1 MRKLLFIFGLLVL
14 CTGAQAQK
22 KEKFKYVL
30 IMTDSGD
37 MKVKLYNETPLH
49 RDNFISLVK
58 QKYYN
63 ELLFHLVKPGS
74 IIEGGDPN
82 SYEASD
88 DAVLGGGGPGY
99 TLESEIVEG
108 LYLKK
113 GALVASR
120 VGDKANP
127 NRESNGSQ
135 FFIVQGRKFSLSEL
149 NIIERQKKDTISE
162 VQRELYTTVGGLP
175 SYDKQYTV
183 FGEIVEGLDVLDKLM
198 AVRTQ
203 SNGRPVFPLK
213 MWMKVVKK

>member
-1 MRKLLFIFGLLVL
+1 MKKLIVIFGLLLL
-14 CTGAQAQK
+14 CSTVQAQK

-74 IIEGGDPN
+74 VIEGGDPN
-82 SYEASD
+82 SYEAGDSV
-88 DAVLGGGGPGY
+88 VLGNGGPGY
-99 TLESEIVEG
+99 TLEPEIVEG
-108 LYLKK
+108 LFLKK
-113 GALVASR
+113 GTLVASR
-120 VGDKANP
+120 LGDKANP
-127 NRESNGSQ
+127 KRESNGSQ
-135 FFIVQGRKFSLSEL
+135 FFIVQGRKFSLTEL

-162 VQRELYTTVGGLP
+162 EQRQLYTTIGGLP

-198 AVRTQ
+198 AVKTHT
-203 SNGRPVFPLK
+203 NGRPVEPLR